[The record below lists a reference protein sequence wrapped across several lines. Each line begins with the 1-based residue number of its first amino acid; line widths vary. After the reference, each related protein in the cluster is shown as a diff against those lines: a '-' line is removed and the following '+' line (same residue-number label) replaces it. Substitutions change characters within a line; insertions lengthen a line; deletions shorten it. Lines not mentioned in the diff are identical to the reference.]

1 MLSSKAV
8 DLGEY
13 DVSSLPRRMKDN
25 LHQLCG
31 FHWIMYDFFFG
42 SSEKEHAKLD
52 KMRKESGE
60 KLGTKDIK
68 QLRKNNEKSTER
80 SGRKNENEISKEL
93 ESNKKEK

>member
-1 MLSSKAV
+1 
-8 DLGEY
+8 
-13 DVSSLPRRMKDN
+13 
-25 LHQLCG
+25 
-31 FHWIMYDFFFG
+31 MYDFFFG

-93 ESNKKEK
+93 ESNKK